1 MEDHSGGQRGDR
13 MEDHSGGQ
21 MGGRSEDHLEDRMG
35 GQMGGRSEDQRVA
48 HWADHSGGR
57 TVVSGLP
64 WEERVVGMM
73 LVVPRVLL
81 GLLSTASG
89 AREEGQRRVRTLVV
103 LLQQGA

>member
-1 MEDHSGGQRGDR
+1 MGRSED
-13 MEDHSGGQ
+13 Q
-21 MGGRSEDHLEDRMG
+21 MGGRSEGRKVGRLEDRMG
-35 GQMGGRSEDQRVA
+35 DQRGGRSEDQRVD

-64 WEERVVGMM
+64 WEERVGGMM

-89 AREEGQRRVRTLVV
+89 AREGGQRRVRTLVV

>member
-1 MEDHSGGQRGDR
+1 MEDHSGGQRG
-13 MEDHSGGQ
+13 
-21 MGGRSEDHLEDRMG
+21 
-35 GQMGGRSEDQRVA
+35 GRSEDQRV
-48 HWADHSGGR
+48 DRLEGR

-89 AREEGQRRVRTLVV
+89 AREGGQRRIRTQVRVRTQVRF
-103 LLQQGA
+103 LQQVV